1 MSDDLSELQRR
12 MLARQQQHYAQCGVL
27 NGLTLVAAL
36 LIVGFVST
44 LVCCVSTRARDIDL
58 HVLRVFVEVS
68 ITSKIRGLD
77 IVTITVLDGIF

>member
-44 LVCCVSTRARDIDL
+44 LVL
-58 HVLRVFVEVS
+58 KE
-68 ITSKIRGLD
+68 ITFPGFGTDKEYAASYIRSD
-77 IVTITVLDGIF
+77 